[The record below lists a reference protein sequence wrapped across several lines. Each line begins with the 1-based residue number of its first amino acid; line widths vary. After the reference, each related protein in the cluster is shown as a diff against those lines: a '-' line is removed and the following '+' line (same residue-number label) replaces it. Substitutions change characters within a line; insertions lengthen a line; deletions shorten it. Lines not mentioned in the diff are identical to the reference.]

1 MKKTILVGIDFSECS
16 MNALSHAVSIA
27 EKSESK
33 IIMVW
38 VNKFINQPILD
49 KNLIIS
55 GARQNFDSLVK
66 QYQETLG
73 SENISYIIRE
83 GNVFDGIKKVCDE
96 IDPMLVVIGTHGISG
111 ISERW
116 LGSNAYRLSLMLKTP
131 VITIRNGIDI
141 NKTLSTILLPIDS
154 TVETR
159 QKLPF
164 TAALA
169 KFFDATIYI
178 LALYT
183 SDIEVVNARIK
194 NYVKQTAEYLAEY
207 DINYIADELRT
218 KDIADDVVEYANKI
232 NANLISIMDEQEISL
247 KNIFAGSNSL
257 QIVTKSLC
265 PVLISHSKNI
275 YSTITQ

>member
-16 MNALSHAVSIA
+16 KNALSHAVSIA

-33 IIMVW
+33 ILMVW
-38 VNKFINQPILD
+38 VNKFTNQPILD
-49 KNLIIS
+49 KSLIIS
-55 GARQNFDSLVK
+55 GARQNFDLLVK
-66 QYQETLG
+66 QYSEVLG
-73 SENISYIIRE
+73 EENISYTIRE
-83 GNVFDGIKKVCDE
+83 GGVFDEIKKVCDE
-96 IDPMLVVIGTHGISG
+96 TDPMLVVIGTHGISG

-116 LGSNAYRLSLMLKTP
+116 LGSNAYRLSLLLKTP

-159 QKLPF
+159 QKLPI
-164 TAALA
+164 TATLA
-169 KFFDATIYI
+169 KYFDATIYI

-183 SDIEVVNARIK
+183 SDIDVVNARIK

-218 KDIADDVVEYANKI
+218 KDIADDVVEYANRI

-257 QIVTKSLC
+257 QIVTKSQC

>member
-1 MKKTILVGIDFSECS
+1 MEKTILVGIDFSECS

-33 IIMVW
+33 ILMVW
-38 VNKFINQPILD
+38 VNKYKNQPLLD
-49 KNLIIS
+49 KSLIVS
-55 GARQNFDSLVK
+55 GARQNFDSLIG
-66 QYQETLG
+66 QYSEVLG
-73 SENISYIIRE
+73 KENISYTIRE
-83 GNVFDGIKKVCDE
+83 GGVFDEIKKLCDE
-96 IDPMLVVIGTHGISG
+96 INPMLVVVGTHGISG
-111 ISERW
+111 ISEKW
-116 LGSNAYRLSLMLKTP
+116 LGSNAYRLSLLLKTP
-131 VITIRNGIDI
+131 VITIRNGIDV

-159 QKLPF
+159 QKLPI
-164 TAALA
+164 TATLA
-169 KFFDATIYI
+169 KYFGATIYI
-178 LALYT
+178 LAVYT
-183 SDIEVVNARIK
+183 SDIDVVNARIN

-207 DINYIADELRT
+207 DINYVTDEIRSN
-218 KDIADDVVEYANKI
+218 DIADDVIAYANRI

-275 YSTITQ
+275 YSTIMQ